1 VYPNLQT
8 TILSNAQARNFKV
21 PKRLFPVFKFVRL
34 LEVGVLLLVDFHD
47 IMVGMDAASNI
58 LLFFLYT
65 RIA

>member
-1 VYPNLQT
+1 MYFFSWPHPFG
-8 TILSNAQARNFKV
+8 ILK
-21 PKRLFPVFKFVRL
+21 LFYVFSCVKMLL